1 MPARSSIYIELYT
14 PAAEQPEALRMT
26 LHAGGERSE
35 KQPVYHPIVKSE
47 NAKDGEGVS
56 AKGSEQGYAA
66 TKDMDMKLDAG
77 GTAVH

>member
-1 MPARSSIYIELYT
+1 MPARSSIYLELYT

-35 KQPVYHPIVKSE
+35 KQPVYHATVKSE
-47 NAKDGEGVS
+47 NAKDGVEASTNGS
-56 AKGSEQGYAA
+56 AQGYTP
-66 TKDMDMKLDAG
+66 TKDIDMKLDAG

>member
-1 MPARSSIYIELYT
+1 MPARSSIYLELYT

-35 KQPVYHPIVKSE
+35 KQPVYHSTVKSE
-47 NAKDGEGVS
+47 NAKDGVGAS
-56 AKGSEQGYAA
+56 TNGSGQGYTP
-66 TKDMDMKLDAG
+66 TKDIDMKLDAG